1 MSRPLDVIALRGLSA
16 RAVHGVLPEEHV
28 APQPFVVDLA
38 LWVDGRDAARSDDI
52 AETVSYAEV
61 ADVVSTIVKGPA
73 VRLIETLAHRIAD
86 AIVSMER
93 VHGVEVTVHKPE
105 APIRQAFADVSV
117 TVRAGRCGE
126 AGGAAELTR
135 DVPEAPARPGARAV
149 PEARYVPEIP
159 ARPGARVVPEAR
171 LPQAPAR
178 PVVRV
183 VLALGGNIGDAPKT
197 LADAVERLIDDPR
210 IDVLDVSPLLRTMPV
225 LAPGQA
231 PQDDYWNAVVLAS
244 TALAP
249 REVLALAHELEASAK
264 RERLERWGART
275 LDVDLIDYAGIVMSD
290 ADLTLPH
297 PRARVRAFVLAPW
310 SIIDPQARLGGER
323 VAELLARAPDIE
335 GIIDAVD
342 DWLGDPGTIMAES
355 DALIAQ
361 ALEENAVPAPPVAHP
376 PAPPLGSPRDR
387 TVQKS
392 RLDLVPEESRLGLA
406 PSEGSLDLVW
416 RQLWERWS
424 APIDVTQT
432 RASTAPAL
440 TGSTASPRFTGSTAP
455 RPLAASAVSP
465 QLAASAAEGAT
476 RTYEDAGSR
485 AEPAFEEAP
494 TTTAA
499 PAEGAEADAPKRRP
513 RWLPLLG
520 HKEEHADARASA
532 SAGAETPVP
541 SGTRT
546 ASTAPGRAGEPP
558 AAPRPSRTLP
568 TWDFAGARVR
578 IVDEASALDAPAEQT
593 SGSHPLR
600 RSIVDPGLPE
610 DALRGPVAD
619 SELTRT
625 GLLRKVVVRPS
636 VSGPITVTREQEGR

>member
-126 AGGAAELTR
+126 AGGAVELTR

-149 PEARYVPEIP
+149 PEAR
-159 ARPGARVVPEAR
+159 ARPA
-171 LPQAPAR
+171 
-178 PVVRV
+178 VRV

-264 RERLERWGART
+264 RERFERWGART
-275 LDVDLIDYAGIVMSD
+275 LDVDLIDYAGS
-290 ADLTLPH
+290 
-297 PRARVRAFVLAPW
+297 
-310 SIIDPQARLGGER
+310 
-323 VAELLARAPDIE
+323 
-335 GIIDAVD
+335 
-342 DWLGDPGTIMAES
+342 
-355 DALIAQ
+355 
-361 ALEENAVPAPPVAHP
+361 
-376 PAPPLGSPRDR
+376 
-387 TVQKS
+387 
-392 RLDLVPEESRLGLA
+392 
-406 PSEGSLDLVW
+406 
-416 RQLWERWS
+416 
-424 APIDVTQT
+424 
-432 RASTAPAL
+432 
-440 TGSTASPRFTGSTAP
+440 
-455 RPLAASAVSP
+455 
-465 QLAASAAEGAT
+465 
-476 RTYEDAGSR
+476 
-485 AEPAFEEAP
+485 
-494 TTTAA
+494 
-499 PAEGAEADAPKRRP
+499 
-513 RWLPLLG
+513 
-520 HKEEHADARASA
+520 
-532 SAGAETPVP
+532 
-541 SGTRT
+541 
-546 ASTAPGRAGEPP
+546 
-558 AAPRPSRTLP
+558 
-568 TWDFAGARVR
+568 
-578 IVDEASALDAPAEQT
+578 
-593 SGSHPLR
+593 
-600 RSIVDPGLPE
+600 
-610 DALRGPVAD
+610 
-619 SELTRT
+619 
-625 GLLRKVVVRPS
+625 
-636 VSGPITVTREQEGR
+636 

>member
-16 RAVHGVLPEEHV
+16 RAIHGVLPEEHV

-38 LWVDGRDAARSDDI
+38 LWVDGSDAARSDDI
-52 AETVSYAEV
+52 AKTVSYAEV
-61 ADVVSTIVKGPA
+61 ADVVATIVKGPA

-105 APIRQAFADVSV
+105 APIRQVFADVSV

-126 AGGAAELTR
+126 SGGAVELSR
-135 DVPEAPARPGARAV
+135 EALEAPSLPETPSLPAARALAEARLV
-149 PEARYVPEIP
+149 PEARALP
-159 ARPGARVVPEAR
+159 A
-171 LPQAPAR
+171 
-178 PVVRV
+178 VRV

-244 TALAP
+244 TALGP
-249 REVLALAHELEASAK
+249 REVLALARELEASAK

-275 LDVDLIDYAGIVMSD
+275 LDVDLIDYAGIEMSE

-297 PRARVRAFVLAPW
+297 PRARTRAFVLAPW
-310 SIIDPQARLGGER
+310 SVIDPQARLGGER
-323 VAELLARAPDIE
+323 VAELLARAPDVE

-361 ALEENAVPAPPVAHP
+361 ALEENATATAVRPADQP
-376 PAPPLGSPRDR
+376 PAAPLESPRAS
-387 TVQKS
+387 TGGKS
-392 RLDLVPEESRLGLA
+392 RLDLLPEESRLGLA
-406 PSEGSLDLVW
+406 PSEGSQDLVW

-424 APIDVTQT
+424 APIDMTQT
-432 RASTAPAL
+432 RTSAAPAPA
-440 TGSTASPRFTGSTAP
+440 GSTASPRFSGSTASLP
-455 RPLAASAVSP
+455 PAGSAPGRPTPAREVP
-465 QLAASAAEGAT
+465 
-476 RTYEDAGSR
+476 GSR
-485 AEPAFEEAP
+485 AVPVFEEASA
-494 TTTAA
+494 TTAA

-520 HKEEHADARASA
+520 RKEERAEARASA
-532 SAGAETPVP
+532 AAGAEPSAP
-541 SGTRT
+541 SGART
-546 ASTAPGRAGEPP
+546 ASTAPERIGEPP
-558 AAPRPSRTLP
+558 AAPHPSRALP
-568 TWDFAGARVR
+568 AWDFAGARVR
-578 IVDEASALDAPAEQT
+578 IVDEGSASDAPPEET

>member
-1 MSRPLDVIALRGLSA
+1 MSHPLDVIALRGLSA
-16 RAVHGVLPEEHV
+16 RAIHGVLPEEHV

-38 LWVDGRDAARSDDI
+38 LWVDGSDAARSDDI

-61 ADVVSTIVKGPA
+61 ADVVATIVKGPA

-105 APIRQAFADVSV
+105 APIRQVFADVSV

-126 AGGAAELTR
+126 SGGAVELSR
-135 DVPEAPARPGARAV
+135 EAPKA
-149 PEARYVPEIP
+149 P

-171 LPQAPAR
+171 LVPEARALPA
-178 PVVRV
+178 VRV

-197 LADAVERLIDDPR
+197 LADAVERLINDPR

-244 TALAP
+244 TALGP

-275 LDVDLIDYAGIVMSD
+275 LDVDLIDYAGIKMSE

-297 PRARVRAFVLAPW
+297 PRARTRAFVLAPW
-310 SIIDPQARLGGER
+310 SVIDPQARLGGER
-323 VAELLARAPDIE
+323 VAELLARAPDVE

-361 ALEENAVPAPPVAHP
+361 ALEENATATAVRPADQP
-376 PAPPLGSPRDR
+376 PAAPLESPRAS
-387 TVQKS
+387 TGGKS
-392 RLDLVPEESRLGLA
+392 RLDLLPEESRLGLA
-406 PSEGSLDLVW
+406 PSEDSQDLVW

-424 APIDVTQT
+424 APIDMTQT
-432 RASTAPAL
+432 RTSAAPAPA
-440 TGSTASPRFTGSTAP
+440 GSTASPRFSGSTASLP
-455 RPLAASAVSP
+455 PAGSAPGRPTPAREEP
-465 QLAASAAEGAT
+465 
-476 RTYEDAGSR
+476 GSR
-485 AEPAFEEAP
+485 AVPVFEEASA
-494 TTTAA
+494 TTAA

-520 HKEEHADARASA
+520 RKEERAEARASA
-532 SAGAETPVP
+532 AAGAGPSAP
-541 SGTRT
+541 SGART
-546 ASTAPGRAGEPP
+546 ASTASDRAGEPP
-558 AAPRPSRTLP
+558 AAPHPSRTLP
-568 TWDFAGARVR
+568 AWDFAGARVR
-578 IVDEASALDAPAEQT
+578 IVDEGSASDAPPEET
-593 SGSHPLR
+593 SDSHPMR

>member
-16 RAVHGVLPEEHV
+16 RAIHGVLPEEHV

-38 LWVDGRDAARSDDI
+38 LWVDGSDAARSDDI
-52 AETVSYAEV
+52 AKTVSYAEV
-61 ADVVSTIVKGPA
+61 ADVVATIVKGPA

-105 APIRQAFADVSV
+105 APIRQVFADVSV

-126 AGGAAELTR
+126 SGGAVELSR
-135 DVPEAPARPGARAV
+135 EALEAPSLPETPSLPAARALPDVRLV
-149 PEARYVPEIP
+149 PEARALP
-159 ARPGARVVPEAR
+159 A
-171 LPQAPAR
+171 
-178 PVVRV
+178 VRV

-244 TALAP
+244 TALGP

-275 LDVDLIDYAGIVMSD
+275 LDVDLIDYAGIEMSE

-297 PRARVRAFVLAPW
+297 PRARTRAFVLAPW
-310 SIIDPQARLGGER
+310 SVIDPQARLGGER
-323 VAELLARAPDIE
+323 VAELLARAPDVE

-361 ALEENAVPAPPVAHP
+361 ALEENAAATAVRPADQHP
-376 PAPPLGSPRDR
+376 AAPLESPRAS
-387 TVQKS
+387 TGGKS
-392 RLDLVPEESRLGLA
+392 RLDLLPEESRLGLA
-406 PSEGSLDLVW
+406 PSEDSQDLVW

-424 APIDVTQT
+424 APIDMTQT
-432 RASTAPAL
+432 RTSAAPAPA
-440 TGSTASPRFTGSTAP
+440 GSTASPRFSGSTASLP
-455 RPLAASAVSP
+455 PAGSAPGRPTPAREEP
-465 QLAASAAEGAT
+465 
-476 RTYEDAGSR
+476 GSR
-485 AEPAFEEAP
+485 AVPVFEEASA
-494 TTTAA
+494 TTAA

-513 RWLPLLG
+513 RWL
-520 HKEEHADARASA
+520 S
-532 SAGAETPVP
+532 
-541 SGTRT
+541 
-546 ASTAPGRAGEPP
+546 
-558 AAPRPSRTLP
+558 
-568 TWDFAGARVR
+568 
-578 IVDEASALDAPAEQT
+578 
-593 SGSHPLR
+593 
-600 RSIVDPGLPE
+600 
-610 DALRGPVAD
+610 
-619 SELTRT
+619 
-625 GLLRKVVVRPS
+625 
-636 VSGPITVTREQEGR
+636 

>member
-16 RAVHGVLPEEHV
+16 RAIHGVLPEEHV

-38 LWVDGRDAARSDDI
+38 LWVDGSDAARSDDI
-52 AETVSYAEV
+52 AKTVSYAEV
-61 ADVVSTIVKGPA
+61 ADVVATIVKGPA

-105 APIRQAFADVSV
+105 APIRQVFADVSV

-126 AGGAAELTR
+126 SGGAVELSR
-135 DVPEAPARPGARAV
+135 EALEAPSLPETPSLPAARALPDVRLV
-149 PEARYVPEIP
+149 PEARALP
-159 ARPGARVVPEAR
+159 A
-171 LPQAPAR
+171 
-178 PVVRV
+178 VRV

-244 TALAP
+244 TALGP

-275 LDVDLIDYAGIVMSD
+275 LDVDLIDYAGIEMSE

-297 PRARVRAFVLAPW
+297 PRARTRAFVLAPW
-310 SIIDPQARLGGER
+310 SVIDPQARLGGER
-323 VAELLARAPDIE
+323 VAELLARAPDVE

-361 ALEENAVPAPPVAHP
+361 ALEENAAATAVRPTDQHPA
-376 PAPPLGSPRDR
+376 APLESPRAS
-387 TVQKS
+387 TGGKS
-392 RLDLVPEESRLGLA
+392 RLDLLPEESRLGLA
-406 PSEGSLDLVW
+406 PSEDSQDLVW

-424 APIDVTQT
+424 APIDMTQT
-432 RASTAPAL
+432 RTSAAPAPA
-440 TGSTASPRFTGSTAP
+440 GSTASPRFSGSTASLP
-455 RPLAASAVSP
+455 P
-465 QLAASAAEGAT
+465 
-476 RTYEDAGSR
+476 AGSAPGRPTPAREEPRSR
-485 AEPAFEEAP
+485 AVPVFEEASA
-494 TTTAA
+494 TTAA

-520 HKEEHADARASA
+520 RKEERAEARASA
-532 SAGAETPVP
+532 AAGAEPSAP
-541 SGTRT
+541 SGART
-546 ASTAPGRAGEPP
+546 ASTAPDRTGEPP
-558 AAPRPSRTLP
+558 VAPHPSRTLP
-568 TWDFAGARVR
+568 AWDFAGARVR
-578 IVDEASALDAPAEQT
+578 IVDEGSASDAPPEET

>member
-16 RAVHGVLPEEHV
+16 RAIHGVLLEEHV

-38 LWVDGRDAARSDDI
+38 LWVDGSDAARSDDI
-52 AETVSYAEV
+52 AKTVSYAEV
-61 ADVVSTIVKGPA
+61 ADVVATIVKGPA

-105 APIRQAFADVSV
+105 APIRQVFADVSV

-126 AGGAAELTR
+126 SGGAVELSR
-135 DVPEAPARPGARAV
+135 EALEAPSLPETPSLPAARALPDVRLV
-149 PEARYVPEIP
+149 PEARALP
-159 ARPGARVVPEAR
+159 A
-171 LPQAPAR
+171 
-178 PVVRV
+178 VRV

-244 TALAP
+244 TALGP

-275 LDVDLIDYAGIVMSD
+275 LDVDLIDYAGIEMSE

-297 PRARVRAFVLAPW
+297 PRARTRAFVLAPW
-310 SIIDPQARLGGER
+310 SVIDPQARLGGER
-323 VAELLARAPDIE
+323 VAELLARAPDVE

-361 ALEENAVPAPPVAHP
+361 ALEENAAATAVRPADQHP
-376 PAPPLGSPRDR
+376 TAPLESPRAS
-387 TVQKS
+387 TGGKS
-392 RLDLVPEESRLGLA
+392 RLDLLPEESRLGLA
-406 PSEGSLDLVW
+406 PSEDSQDLVW

-424 APIDVTQT
+424 APIDMTQT
-432 RASTAPAL
+432 RTSAAPAPAD
-440 TGSTASPRFTGSTAP
+440 STASPRFSGSTASLP
-455 RPLAASAVSP
+455 PAGSAPGRPTPAREEP
-465 QLAASAAEGAT
+465 
-476 RTYEDAGSR
+476 GSR
-485 AEPAFEEAP
+485 AVPVFEEASV
-494 TTTAA
+494 TTAA

-520 HKEEHADARASA
+520 RKEERAEARASA
-532 SAGAETPVP
+532 AAGAEPSAP
-541 SGTRT
+541 SGART

-558 AAPRPSRTLP
+558 AAPHPSRTLP
-568 TWDFAGARVR
+568 AWDFAGARVR
-578 IVDEASALDAPAEQT
+578 IVDEGSASDAPPEET
-593 SGSHPLR
+593 SGSHPMR

>member
-16 RAVHGVLPEEHV
+16 RAIHGVLPEEHV

-38 LWVDGRDAARSDDI
+38 LWVDGSDAARSDDI
-52 AETVSYAEV
+52 AKTVSYAEV
-61 ADVVSTIVKGPA
+61 ADVVATIVKGPA

-105 APIRQAFADVSV
+105 APIRQVFADVSV

-126 AGGAAELTR
+126 SGGAVELSR
-135 DVPEAPARPGARAV
+135 EAFEAPSLPAARALPEARLV
-149 PEARYVPEIP
+149 PEARALP
-159 ARPGARVVPEAR
+159 A
-171 LPQAPAR
+171 
-178 PVVRV
+178 VRV

-244 TALAP
+244 TALGP

-275 LDVDLIDYAGIVMSD
+275 LDVDLIDYAGIEMSE

-297 PRARVRAFVLAPW
+297 PRARTRAFVLAPW
-310 SIIDPQARLGGER
+310 SVIDPQARLGGER
-323 VAELLARAPDIE
+323 VAELLARAPDVE

-361 ALEENAVPAPPVAHP
+361 ALEENAAATAVRPADQHP
-376 PAPPLGSPRDR
+376 AAPLESPRAS
-387 TVQKS
+387 TGGKS
-392 RLDLVPEESRLGLA
+392 RLDLLPEESRLGLA
-406 PSEGSLDLVW
+406 PSEDSQDLVW

-424 APIDVTQT
+424 APIDMTQT
-432 RASTAPAL
+432 RTSAAPAPA
-440 TGSTASPRFTGSTAP
+440 GSTASPRFSGSTAS

-465 QLAASAAEGAT
+465 QLAPSAAEGAT
-476 RTYEDAGSR
+476 RTYEDARSR
-485 AEPAFEEAP
+485 AVPVFEEASA
-494 TTTAA
+494 TTAA

-520 HKEEHADARASA
+520 RKEERADARASA
-532 SAGAETPVP
+532 AAGAEPSAP
-541 SGTRT
+541 SGART
-546 ASTAPGRAGEPP
+546 ASTAPGRTGEPP
-558 AAPRPSRTLP
+558 AAPHPSRTLP
-568 TWDFAGARVR
+568 AWDFAGARVR
-578 IVDEASALDAPAEQT
+578 IVDEGSASDAPPEET

>member
-1 MSRPLDVIALRGLSA
+1 MSHPLDVIALRGLSA
-16 RAVHGVLPEEHV
+16 RAIHGVLPEEHV

-38 LWVDGRDAARSDDI
+38 LWVDGSDAARSDDI

-61 ADVVSTIVKGPA
+61 ADVVATIVKGPA

-105 APIRQAFADVSV
+105 APIRQVFADVSV

-126 AGGAAELTR
+126 SGGAVELSR
-135 DVPEAPARPGARAV
+135 EAPKA
-149 PEARYVPEIP
+149 P

-171 LPQAPAR
+171 LVPEARALPA
-178 PVVRV
+178 VRV

-197 LADAVERLIDDPR
+197 LADAVERLINDPR

-244 TALAP
+244 TALGP

-275 LDVDLIDYAGIVMSD
+275 LDVDLIDYAGIKMSE

-297 PRARVRAFVLAPW
+297 PRARTRAFVLAPW
-310 SIIDPQARLGGER
+310 SVIDPQARLGGER
-323 VAELLARAPDIE
+323 VAELLARAPDVE

-361 ALEENAVPAPPVAHP
+361 ALEENATATAVQPAAQP
-376 PAPPLGSPRDR
+376 PAAPLESPRAR
-387 TVQKS
+387 TGGKS
-392 RLDLVPEESRLGLA
+392 RLDLLPEESRLGLA
-406 PSEGSLDLVW
+406 PSEGSQDLVW

-432 RASTAPAL
+432 RVSAAPAL
-440 TGSTASPRFTGSTAP
+440 TGSPLSSPIVGSSSS
-455 RPLAASAVSP
+455 RPLAG
-465 QLAASAAEGAT
+465 AAPGRPTPARE
-476 RTYEDAGSR
+476 EAGSR
-485 AEPAFEEAP
+485 AEPVFEEAP
-494 TTTAA
+494 LIVDA

-520 HKEEHADARASA
+520 RKEENAEARASA
-532 SAGAETPVP
+532 SAGAETPAP
-541 SGTRT
+541 SGART
-546 ASTAPGRAGEPP
+546 ASTAPERTGEPP
-558 AAPRPSRTLP
+558 TAPHPSRTLP

-578 IVDEASALDAPAEQT
+578 IVDEVSASDAPPEET
-593 SGSHPLR
+593 SGSHSLR